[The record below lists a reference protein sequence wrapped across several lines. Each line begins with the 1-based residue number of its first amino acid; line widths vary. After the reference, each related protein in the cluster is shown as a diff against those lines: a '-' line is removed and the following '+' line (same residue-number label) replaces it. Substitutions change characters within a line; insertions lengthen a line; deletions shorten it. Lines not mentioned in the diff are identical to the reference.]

1 MKLESA
7 LESRFLTPAEV
18 SERLQVSA
26 RTVQRLIQ
34 RGELK
39 AFRVGRQVRIP
50 ELALKEMLDSG
61 RLGEAIDSAPVR
73 EPLF

>member
-7 LESRFLTPAEV
+7 LESRFLTPTEV

-39 AFRVGRQVRIP
+39 GH
-50 ELALKEMLDSG
+50 
-61 RLGEAIDSAPVR
+61 
-73 EPLF
+73 

>member
-7 LESRFLTPAEV
+7 MESKFLTTSEV
-18 SERLQVSA
+18 SERLQVSP

-50 ELALKEMLDSG
+50 ELALKEMLEAR
-61 RLGEAIDSAPVR
+61 RLGVDLSSTYSH

>member
-7 LESRFLTPAEV
+7 LESKFLTTLEV
-18 SERLQVSA
+18 SERLQVSP

-50 ELALKEMLDSG
+50 ELALREMLG
-61 RLGEAIDSAPVR
+61 ARRLGVIADSDHSH

>member
-7 LESRFLTPAEV
+7 LESKFLTTLEV
-18 SERLQVSA
+18 SERLQVSP

-50 ELALKEMLDSG
+50 ELALKEML
-61 RLGEAIDSAPVR
+61 EARRVGVSVAPSYSR